1 MSQYLNRVPISKAD
15 YNLCYYCDR
24 PTKKRQ
30 WSGFANART
39 RDHILTKAHGQHDSR
54 LFAYNGKR
62 AARRGMTFFNFR
74 SCCADCNTL
83 RTQVDHCVGVMMML
97 ITEGKKCGI
106 SSREAGISLKIF
118 KNKMKALK
126 EA

>member
-15 YNLCYYCDR
+15 YSLCYYCDR
-24 PTKKRQ
+24 PTKKRRDRPIT
-30 WSGFANART
+30 ADART
-39 RDHILTKAHGQHDSR
+39 RDHILTKSHGRHDSR
-54 LFAYNGKR
+54 LFAH
-62 AARRGMTFFNFR
+62 RGMFFGFR
-74 SCCADCNTL
+74 NCCADCNTL